1 MRIAVLKKDKCVAPE
16 NCNYICVNV
25 CPINRTGKECITIDE
40 SGKPKISEELCIG
53 CDICVKKCPGEAI
66 SIVNLP
72 EELDSQAIHRY
83 SENGFKLFR
92 TIVPREG
99 VVGVIGRNGIGKT
112 TMVSILSGKLYPN
125 LGKPGYKPTKK
136 EILDFFQGSEVRNY
150 MEDLFDNKIRVS
162 IKPQYI
168 ELIPKS
174 FKGTVKELFEGN
186 VPDSLKVIEN
196 RKLDELSGG
205 ELQRVAIEY
214 AIQKPHDIIFVDEPS
229 SYLDIKQRIEVA
241 KKIRSLSGKVVVVE
255 HDLIMLDYMVDYIHI
270 LYGKPGVYGIVS
282 HQMAT
287 RNGINSYLD
296 GYIKDDNVRFRD
308 KKVQFE
314 IKSAER
320 DISNEVLISFGEIK
334 KKLGTFS
341 LEVSPG
347 ELMKKE
353 IVGVVGENGTGK
365 STFAKILAGVLS
377 PDEGEIKEKI
387 KIAYK
392 PQYIRVESDEFV
404 RNVLPRIDNRIIQA
418 LGVRLNKRL
427 NELSGGELQRVAIAK
442 TLLTDADLYVLDEP
456 SAHLDVEERL
466 VLSKLLRDFVFEN
479 EKTVFVIDHDIMF
492 IDYVSDRLMVFQGKP
507 GVKGKTYGPLPMREG
522 MNLFLKNLGITMR
535 RDKQT
540 NRPRINKEGSVLDRE
555 QKEKGEYYY

>member
-16 NCNYICVNV
+16 NCNYLCVNV

-40 SGKPKISEELCIG
+40 GGKPRISEELCIG

-92 TIVPREG
+92 TIIPRNG

-150 MEDLFDNKIRVS
+150 MDDLFEGKIKVS

-168 ELIPKS
+168 ELIPKN
-174 FKGTVKELFEGN
+174 FKGTVKELFNEN

-308 KKVQFE
+308 KKVKFE

-320 DISNEVLISFGEIK
+320 DISNEILVSFGKIK

-365 STFAKILAGVLS
+365 STFAKILAGVLN
-377 PDEGEIKEKI
+377 PDEGEINEKI

-392 PQYIRVESDEFV
+392 PQYIRVESEEFV
-404 RNVLPRIDNRIIQA
+404 RNVLPKIDNRIIQA

-466 VLSKLLRDFVFEN
+466 VLSKLLRDFIFEN
-479 EKTVFVIDHDIMF
+479 EKTIFVIDHDIMF

-507 GVKGKTYGPLPMREG
+507 GVKGVTYGPLPMREG

>member
-1 MRIAVLKKDKCVAPE
+1 MRIAVLKKDKCIAPE

-25 CPINRTGKECITIDE
+25 CPINRTGKECITIGED
-40 SGKPKISEELCIG
+40 GKPRIAEDLCIG

-72 EELDSQAIHRY
+72 EELDTQAIHRY

-92 TIVPREG
+92 TIIPRDG
-99 VVGVIGRNGIGKT
+99 VVGIVGRNGIGKT
-112 TMVSILSGKLYPN
+112 TMISILSGKLYPN
-125 LGKPGYKPTKK
+125 LGKPGYKPSKK
-136 EILDFFQGSEVRNY
+136 EILDFFQGTEVRNY
-150 MEDLFDNKIRVS
+150 MEELFEGKIKVS

-174 FKGTVKELFEGN
+174 FDGTVSELFNGE
-186 VPDSLKVIEN
+186 VPEDLEVIKG
-196 RKLDELSGG
+196 RKLTELSGG

-214 AIQKPHDIIFVDEPS
+214 AMNKPYDIIFIDEPS
-229 SYLDIKQRIEVA
+229 SYLDIKQRMRVA
-241 KKIRSLSGKVVVVE
+241 KKVRNLKGKVVVVE

-287 RNGINSYLD
+287 RNGINSYLE

-314 IKSAER
+314 VKSAER
-320 DISNEVLISFGEIK
+320 ELQNEVLISFGKIK
-334 KKLGTFS
+334 KKLGNFE
-341 LEVSPG
+341 LETSPG
-347 ELMKKE
+347 EIMKKE
-353 IVGVVGENGTGK
+353 IVGVVGENGIGK
-365 STFAKILAGVLS
+365 STFAKILAGVLK
-377 PDEGEIKEKI
+377 PDEGEIDKTI

-392 PQYIRVESDEFV
+392 PQYIRVESDDFV
-404 RNVLPRIDNRIIQA
+404 KDVLPKIDNRIITA

-442 TLLTDADLYVLDEP
+442 TLLSDADLYVLDEP

-479 EKTVFVIDHDIMF
+479 EKSIFVIDHDIMF
-492 IDYVSDRLMVFQGKP
+492 IDYVSDRLMVFQGEP
-507 GVKGKTYGPLPMREG
+507 GIKGTTVGPLPMRDG
-522 MNLFLKNLGITMR
+522 MNLFLKSLGITMR

-540 NRPRINKEGSVLDRE
+540 HRPRINKEGSVLDRE

>member
-1 MRIAVLKKDKCVAPE
+1 MRIAVIKKDKCIAPE
-16 NCNYICVNV
+16 NCNYLCVNA
-25 CPINRTGKECITIDE
+25 CPINRTGKECITLGED
-40 SGKPKISEELCIG
+40 GKPKIAEDLCIG

-72 EELDSQAIHRY
+72 EELDTQAIHRY

-92 TIVPREG
+92 TIIPREG
-99 VVGVIGRNGIGKT
+99 VVGIIGRNGIGKT
-112 TMVSILSGKLYPN
+112 TMISILSGKLYPN
-125 LGKPGYKPTKK
+125 LGKPGYKPSQR
-136 EILDFFQGSEVRNY
+136 EILDFFQGTEVRNY
-150 MEDLFDNKIRVS
+150 MNDLFNDNIKVS

-174 FKGTVKELFEGN
+174 FKGTVGELFGGN
-186 VPDSLKVIEN
+186 VPNNLEVLKDRRLN
-196 RKLDELSGG
+196 ELSGG

-214 AIQKPHDIIFVDEPS
+214 AISKPHDIIFIDEPS
-229 SYLDIKQRIEVA
+229 SYLDIKQRLSVA
-241 KKIRSLSGKVVVVE
+241 KKVRSLSGKVVVVE

-296 GYIKDDNVRFRD
+296 GYVKDDNVRFRD
-308 KKVQFE
+308 KKIQFE
-314 IKSAER
+314 VKSAER
-320 DISNEVLISFGEIK
+320 DTSSETLISFGDLK
-334 KKLGTFS
+334 KHLGNFT
-341 LEVSPG
+341 LEVGSG
-347 ELMKKE
+347 EIRTKE
-353 IVGVVGENGTGK
+353 IVGVVGENGIGK
-365 STFAKILAGVLS
+365 STFAKILAGVMK
-377 PDEGEIKEKI
+377 PDEGELKESI

-392 PQYIRVESDEFV
+392 PQYIRVESDAFV
-404 RNVLPRIDNRIIQA
+404 REILPKIDSRIVNA
-418 LGVRLNKRL
+418 LGVRLNRRL

-479 EKTVFVIDHDIMF
+479 GKSVFVIDHDIMF

-507 GVKGKTYGPLPMREG
+507 GIHGKTVGPLSMRDG
-522 MNLFLKNLGITMR
+522 MNLFLKSLGITMR

-540 NRPRINKEGSVLDRE
+540 HRPRINKEGSVLDRE